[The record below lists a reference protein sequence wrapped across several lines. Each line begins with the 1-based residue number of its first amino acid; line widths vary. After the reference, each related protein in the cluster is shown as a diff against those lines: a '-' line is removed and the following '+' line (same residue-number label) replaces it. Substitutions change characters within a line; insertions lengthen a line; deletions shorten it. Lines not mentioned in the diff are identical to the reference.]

1 MNNFRRVY
9 LIYSSFLVGGILMLL
24 RLPAGFDLTQP
35 LWLVLIL
42 LYWAL
47 MTPQYV
53 NVGVAMLMGFVFDI
67 VYNTAIGEHALA
79 LIAIVFFV
87 NKLQHKI
94 MLFSLGSWQMS
105 LVIWGVIMCYQLLLL
120 FIQLY
125 LGEYFSVM
133 RVFGGAVL
141 SALIW
146 IPLSWLLFNYQQKLR
161 I

>member
-1 MNNFRRVY
+1 MNNLRTIY

-24 RLPAGFDLTQP
+24 RLPIGFDWLQP

-42 LYWAL
+42 LYWVL

-87 NKLQHKI
+87 TGLRNKI
-94 MLFSLGSWQMS
+94 MPFGLGSWQMS

-120 FIQLY
+120 FVRLY
-125 LGEYFSVM
+125 LGEYFGVM
-133 RVFGGAVL
+133 QAFGGATL

-161 I
+161 L